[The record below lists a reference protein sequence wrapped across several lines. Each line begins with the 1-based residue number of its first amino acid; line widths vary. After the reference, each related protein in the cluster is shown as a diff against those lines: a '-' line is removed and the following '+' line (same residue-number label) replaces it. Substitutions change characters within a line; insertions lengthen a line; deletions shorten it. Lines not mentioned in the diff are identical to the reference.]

1 MKQIS
6 KLVDENRELKEKL
19 MFERILLDRAI
30 EELEQTKQELEELKE
45 NSKKELPYI
54 KNTRKKKGKEQ

>member
-1 MKQIS
+1 
-6 KLVDENRELKEKL
+6 

-45 NSKKELPYI
+45 KYDKLKKVCQKSLDLLRRIVE
-54 KNTRKKKGKEQ
+54 K

>member
-1 MKQIS
+1 
-6 KLVDENRELKEKL
+6 

-45 NSKKELPYI
+45 KYDKLKKVCQKSLDLLKRI
-54 KNTRKKKGKEQ
+54 VRN

>member
-1 MKQIS
+1 
-6 KLVDENRELKEKL
+6 

-45 NSKKELPYI
+45 KYDKLKKVCQKSLDLLERI
-54 KNTRKKKGKEQ
+54 VEN